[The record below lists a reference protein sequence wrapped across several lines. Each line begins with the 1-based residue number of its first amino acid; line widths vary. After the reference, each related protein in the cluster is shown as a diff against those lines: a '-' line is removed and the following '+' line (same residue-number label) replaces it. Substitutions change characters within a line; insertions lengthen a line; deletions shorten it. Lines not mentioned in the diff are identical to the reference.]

1 MEVAKLCTALEPVAS
16 ASAMAESVTAVLGW
30 VQPGGPLDPSKAA
43 MGPDGRSAIDDAI
56 GSALEGCVSFV
67 EPAMHAVP
75 LTSNPVVANAAA
87 PALEG
92 MLTRMLAVEFTSPVA
107 VSQMSRLLES
117 MGRTALVRP
126 DAGAALLHR
135 LFAILAGLPTDD
147 VKSPPAR
154 AKAAMMAGRTS
165 QAARQRV
172 CAAIL
177 GVCAAAPEVKTH
189 AITVFSARPACP
201 GPQPDP
207 PAGRLPTRF

>member
-1 MEVAKLCTALEPVAS
+1 
-16 ASAMAESVTAVLGW
+16 
-30 VQPGGPLDPSKAA
+30 
-43 MGPDGRSAIDDAI
+43 
-56 GSALEGCVSFV
+56 
-67 EPAMHAVP
+67 
-75 LTSNPVVANAAA
+75 
-87 PALEG
+87 
-92 MLTRMLAVEFTSPVA
+92 
-107 VSQMSRLLES
+107 MSRLLES

-177 GVCAAAPEVKTH
+177 GVCAAAPEVRTH
-189 AITVFSARPACP
+189 TIPFFPPAP
-201 GPQPDP
+201 RAPDLSLTP